1 MCVSILKPVYSSES
15 TSMCLHSES
24 CNLGNKDN
32 FFKEVTF
39 KSIKGHT
46 SNSGPQCENTR
57 Q

>member
-1 MCVSILKPVYSSES
+1 MSVSILKQVYSSES